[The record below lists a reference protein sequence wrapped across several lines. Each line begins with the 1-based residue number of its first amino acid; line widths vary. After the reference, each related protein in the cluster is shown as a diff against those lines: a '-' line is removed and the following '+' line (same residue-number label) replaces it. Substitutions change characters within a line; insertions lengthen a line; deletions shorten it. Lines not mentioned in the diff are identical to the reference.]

1 MRVSENSPIVGI
13 YVELTVSGESNKGYI
28 RDMGTLY
35 SQVRRGRDGDNYRD
49 LGKDGLSYC
58 G

>member
-1 MRVSENSPIVGI
+1 MIVSENSPIVGI
-13 YVELTVSGESNKGYI
+13 YVELTASDESNKCYI
-28 RDMGTLY
+28 REMGALY
-35 SQVRRGRDGDNYRD
+35 SQVCRGRDGDNYRD